1 MIIHLKVGFI
11 PEIQGLYNIYMS
23 INIIINYKNG
33 LKDQNQN
40 KKTHGHVN
48 RSEKAFNK
56 IQHVFRIKVLAN
68 IELEET

>member
-1 MIIHLKVGFI
+1 MIIHLKGGFI
-11 PEIQGLYNIYMS
+11 PETQGRFNMS

-33 LKDQNQN
+33 LKDQNKN

-56 IQHVFRIKVLAN
+56 IQHVFRIKVLTN